1 MMYLPE
7 VYAWILYAGLL
18 ALAAAVV
25 LRSVKMVTVEIVL
38 LAGMLVLLDGQ
49 LLIFAGM
56 IQLVISALLLL
67 GVLRAIDRNY
77 RLVLEKTHRIPRN
90 LTDRGAD
97 GARASF
103 L

>member
-7 VYAWILYAGLL
+7 VYAWVLYAGLL

-25 LRSVKMVTVEIVL
+25 LRSVKMFSVEIVL
-38 LAGMLVLLDGQ
+38 LAGIMVLLDGQ

-56 IQLVISALLLL
+56 IQLVISAMLLL
-67 GVLRAIDRNY
+67 GMLRAIDRNY

-90 LTDRGAD
+90 LTYRGAD